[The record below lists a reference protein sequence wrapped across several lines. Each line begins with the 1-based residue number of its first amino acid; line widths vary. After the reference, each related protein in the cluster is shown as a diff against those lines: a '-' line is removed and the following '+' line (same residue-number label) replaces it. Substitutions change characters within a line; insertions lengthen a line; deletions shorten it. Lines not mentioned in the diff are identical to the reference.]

1 MKRLYT
7 YILLSLLFKTCDSY
21 LIPSIDPTHALKI
34 VQFSSQILPN
44 FDTIGHYVL
53 NLNEQLITNVIHSN
67 LNYDIKKSL
76 ILKIIELTQQGDEMG
91 GIILKNYYDF
101 VNNIL

>member
-1 MKRLYT
+1 MKRLFT
-7 YILLSLLFKTCDSY
+7 YLLLSLLFKSCDSY
-21 LIPSIDPTHALKI
+21 LIPPINPTDALKI
-34 VQFSSQILPN
+34 VEFSSQILPN
-44 FDTIGHYVL
+44 FDTVGHYVL

-76 ILKIIELTQQGDEMG
+76 ILKIIELTQQGDEIG
-91 GIILKNYYDF
+91 GIILKNYYNF